1 MYACIHKTG
10 PRDSAATSQY
20 PALLLECARGFAPAA
35 ELTDSETVVFSI
47 DGLGL
52 LYGTIEAIAQ
62 VIVDR
67 VSSLGFD
74 ASIAIAHN
82 ADAAILIAL
91 CTPGLEIVRPAE
103 TEDRLSGLDIKF
115 LPLSTEAEIVL
126 FLWGVRTM
134 GQFARLPEE
143 GVAERLGAEAVKW
156 QRLSRG
162 AVNRPLIEV
171 GPDHTFV
178 ENLELEYPI
187 AFLDGLIF
195 VIGRILT
202 SLCNRLVMAGLAAD
216 EMSVSFRLEG
226 DVEYQKVV
234 KLPLPMDASKPLL
247 RIIRY
252 ELEKSPPQAAIC
264 SIAISVHT
272 VAPRRLQFGLF
283 LPKTPEP
290 AQLEMTLSRLRAMVG
305 ENNVGVPELIDSH
318 HPHPFRLVPF
328 STPQSH
334 ASREQSDV
342 FALSLRYCHPP
353 IESTLVIEENR
364 PIELIADVMTRKVI
378 NTAGPWRLSGDWWNS
393 NEWEREEWDLGL
405 VDGTVCRVARIGER
419 WFLEGIFD

>member
-1 MYACIHKTG
+1 MYACIQKTG
-10 PRDSAATSQY
+10 PRDSAPTSQY
-20 PALLLECARGFAPAA
+20 SALLLECSRGFAPAA

-47 DGLGL
+47 AGLGL
-52 LYGTIEAIAQ
+52 LYGSIEAIAQ

-67 VSSLGFD
+67 VSSLGLD

-91 CTPGLEIVRPAE
+91 CKPGLEIVRPAE

-115 LPLSTEAEIVL
+115 LPLSPEAEIVL

-143 GVAERLGAEAVKW
+143 GVAERLGREAVKW

-162 AVNRPLIEV
+162 AVTRPLIEV

-216 EMSVSFRLEG
+216 EMNVSFHLED
-226 DVEYQKVV
+226 DVKY
-234 KLPLPMDASKPLL
+234 
-247 RIIRY
+247 
-252 ELEKSPPQAAIC
+252 PQAAIC

-328 STPQSH
+328 SIPQPH
-334 ASREQSDV
+334 AASREQSDV
-342 FALSLRYCHPP
+342 FVLSLRYCHPP

-364 PIELIADVMTRKVI
+364 PVEIADDEVTRKVI
-378 NTAGPWRLSGDWWNS
+378 NTAGPWRLSGDWWND